1 MADSNLSAFEFQMQE
16 VRVHLDGNG
25 EPWWVARDVC
35 AILEIA
41 NPKNA
46 YARIQDKWKGVHTID
61 TPGGKQDMVCV
72 SEAGLYKLIFVSRK
86 PIAEEFQA
94 WVFEEVLPSI
104 RKTGSYHAQRNSLL
118 DQLVLRTPATWE
130 ERFNPAWI
138 AEAERVTGWKWSWRV
153 MGKFINQSI
162 YDSFPKEIRD
172 ELDRLNPSDA
182 TGHRPSKHHQYLQNQ
197 AITFLDERI
206 QKTLTLMEV
215 ADNSDEFFGLLAVK
229 DKGMK
234 QLSMRLDAA

>member
-1 MADSNLSAFEFQMQE
+1 MAESNLSAFQFQMQE
-16 VRVHLDGNG
+16 VRVHLGENG

-35 AILEIA
+35 EILGIL
-41 NPKNA
+41 NNRDTLK
-46 YARIQDKWKGVHTID
+46 RVSDDWKGVFSIY
-61 TPGGKQDMVCV
+61 TPGGNQDMVCV
-72 SEAGLYKLIFVSRK
+72 SEAGLYKLIFTSRK

-104 RKTGSYHAQRNSLL
+104 RKTGSYEAQRNSLL
-118 DQLVLRTPATWE
+118 NQLVLRTPATWE
-130 ERFNPAWI
+130 LRFNPAWI

-153 MGKFINQSI
+153 MGKFINQSV

-182 TGHRPSKHHQYLQNQ
+182 TGHRPSKHHQHLQNQ

-234 QLSMRLDAA
+234 QLSMGLDAA